1 MNQLIK
7 VKNPP
12 KIVFGTDGWRGLM
25 GKEFNEDS
33 VALVASAFGEYLLK
47 KTKNPSCIIG
57 YDGRSGSKEFAN
69 LFNVVLE
76 GLGVR
81 SEMLSKVTPTP
92 VISYLTRWFNY
103 TGGVMITASHNP
115 PEYNG
120 IKFKANYGGPFMSDE
135 TRKVESFISNTYFC
149 ACISRLTDNE
159 WPYYLQIRS
168 SIDFEAIYDAG
179 IKPLIDSMG
188 GAGETHIQN
197 ILQNNGI
204 FSDTIFGKIDT
215 DFYGRYAEPIEKNLK
230 PLSDAL
236 KKSDEYCC
244 GFATDGD
251 ADRLGVMMENGEW
264 LSAQETILYLTDYVI
279 NVRKEE
285 GCIIKTSSVTDK
297 VNALASDKHP
307 LYEVQ
312 VGFKYICEQMLKT
325 WAAIGCEESGGFGYS
340 MHMPERDGIFSG
352 LLFLEMLAKSGY
364 KKLTKFVKAKRKE
377 FGEIFYKRIDYK
389 FEHPDRT
396 SILPMLYEKKITK
409 FAGVEVQDIEAFNSS
424 RGIING
430 LKLRLKG
437 SCRWLL
443 LRASETE
450 PLMRIYA
457 EGHNDEEV
465 DKFLN
470 EGIKLIL
477 E

>member
-1 MNQLIK
+1 MNPLIT
-7 VKNPP
+7 VENPP

-25 GKEFNEDS
+25 GKDFNEES

-47 KTKNPSCIIG
+47 KTKDPSCIIG
-57 YDGRSGSKEFAN
+57 FDGRAGSKEFAD
-69 LFNVVLE
+69 LFNLVLE

-81 SEMLSKVTPTP
+81 SEMLSRITPTP

-120 IKFKANYGGPFMSDE
+120 VKFKANYGGPFMGEE
-135 TRKVESFISNTYFC
+135 TRKVESFLSNTYFC

-159 WPYYLQIRS
+159 WPYDLQIRS
-168 SIDFEAIYDAG
+168 SIDYEAIYDAD

-188 GAGETHIQN
+188 GAGETRIEN
-197 ILQNNGI
+197 YLAENEI
-204 FSDTIFGKIDT
+204 FTESIYSEATSDFS
-215 DFYGRYAEPIEKNLK
+215 GRYAEPIEKNLK

-236 KKSDEYCC
+236 KKNREYCC
-244 GFATDGD
+244 GLATDGD
-251 ADRLGVMMENGEW
+251 ADRLGVMMENGQF

-279 NVRKEE
+279 NVKKEE

-297 VNALASDKHP
+297 VNALASDEHP

-340 MHMPERDGIFSG
+340 RHMPERDGIFSG
-352 LLFLEMLAKSGY
+352 LLFLEMLAKSGH
-364 KKLTKFVKAKRKE
+364 KKLSDFVKAKRKE
-377 FGEIFYKRIDYK
+377 FGEIFYKRIDHT

-409 FAGVEVQDIEAFNSS
+409 FAGFEVNDIETFNSS

-430 LKLRLKG
+430 LKFRLNG

-457 EGHNDEEV
+457 EGQSNKEV
-465 DKFLN
+465 DTFLS
-470 EGIKLIL
+470 EGIKLIT